1 VLFGSES
8 LAYYLV
14 GLFDRP
20 HESVRMESAIAKF
33 VCSEDLHEF
42 LTLVERAFGPSG
54 QTEKYLLE
62 KARRDSR
69 ILTIYEGT
77 NEVQRFLIIKDLIA
91 LAADWPELSG
101 EPGDAGAAALLSW
114 KNKLRTKVK
123 EAALLLGD
131 AAWADAMLQPALF
144 PLAEMAGETLKLE
157 CIQYR
162 MTWLMGHEQALSAA
176 SPDYVAS
183 MRKAGERAAER
194 ALSRLTELDKKIAAA
209 WELVKEDL
217 AMPEVRAADALLDR
231 LSEKSALAAFSSG
244 SVLAGIRI
252 LAIVRPAADLAPIPR
267 IADGALRELVWQ
279 PDPCDLSGLAQVLS
293 LKERSGSHVTVDALM
308 PGGPEHEAI
317 LRTAAGTR
325 ADGLHRLS
333 PDPAAG
339 AQSFFKTVK
348 SLEALYPYDL
358 IVIGAD
364 CMNGDQSLGAY
375 LAGALKRVHYRR
387 EHIIAKADHTGLE
400 HIALP
405 AVVSVTG
412 AAREEEMPMP
422 QAIESGYA
430 KIRVMDTAQPD
441 SKQPRFALPE
451 GKETETTT
459 ITDTAG
465 AAGFLKLYA
474 ASASASLA
482 QAYAGD
488 VPKGA
493 LPEGDAVW
501 ALLDPQQ
508 PRSNVAV
515 LRACTHVASL
525 LKREAHAILCAP
537 RDSWPQLL
545 GLAKANGCKQA
556 FCVDTQ
562 KGRLSKVGKRTV
574 VRSVLKNADRAII
587 LAGSEWI
594 STFAYEA
601 GESETAEK
609 GFLLSSG
616 VTDIVARDGGLVL
629 SAPAYNNKLIR
640 KEQFGNGS
648 LLATIA
654 AEAEFPVPALSDA
667 FSAATLDLALSA
679 DWIMPLPPLAAP
691 TLAGAD
697 VIIDLGYGIRNE
709 TGMKLA
715 LELEETLEGMGLA
728 PLFGATRKVTQD
740 LKLQPLEA
748 QIGQTGVRV
757 NPKLVIALGIS
768 GAPQHIDYLG
778 TRAEILCFNKDREA
792 PLMKLNQT
800 RSAPR
805 VYPIAGDL
813 FTTVRQLVD
822 LLKKNA

>member
-1 VLFGSES
+1 
-8 LAYYLV
+8 
-14 GLFDRP
+14 
-20 HESVRMESAIAKF
+20 M
-33 VCSEDLHEF
+33 
-42 LTLVERAFGPSG
+42 
-54 QTEKYLLE
+54 
-62 KARRDSR
+62 
-69 ILTIYEGT
+69 
-77 NEVQRFLIIKDLIA
+77 
-91 LAADWPELSG
+91 
-101 EPGDAGAAALLSW
+101 
-114 KNKLRTKVK
+114 
-123 EAALLLGD
+123 
-131 AAWADAMLQPALF
+131 
-144 PLAEMAGETLKLE
+144 
-157 CIQYR
+157 
-162 MTWLMGHEQALSAA
+162 
-176 SPDYVAS
+176 
-183 MRKAGERAAER
+183 
-194 ALSRLTELDKKIAAA
+194 
-209 WELVKEDL
+209 
-217 AMPEVRAADALLDR
+217 
-231 LSEKSALAAFSSG
+231 AAFSPG

-252 LAIVRPAADLAPIPR
+252 LAIVRPVADCAPIPR
-267 IADGALRELVWQ
+267 ISDGVLRELVWQ
-279 PDPCDLSGLAQVLS
+279 PDPCDLSGLTQVLN
-293 LKERSGSHVTVDALM
+293 LKEQSGSHVIVDVLM

-317 LRTAAGTR
+317 LRTAAGAR
-325 ADGLHRLS
+325 ADDLHRLS
-333 PDPAAG
+333 LDPAAG
-339 AQSFFKTVK
+339 PQSIIKTVK

-358 IVIGAD
+358 IIIGAD

-375 LAGALKRVHYRR
+375 LAGAFKRVHYRR
-387 EHIIAKADHTGLE
+387 EHIIAKTDNTGLE

-405 AVVSVTG
+405 AVVSITRI
-412 AAREEEMPMP
+412 AREEVMPMP
-422 QAIESGYA
+422 QAIESAFA
-430 KIRVMDTAQPD
+430 KIHVMEPAKLYSAQT
-441 SKQPRFALPE
+441 RFASPE
-451 GKETETTT
+451 GKQAETKT
-459 ITDTAG
+459 ITDAAG
-465 AAGFLKLYA
+465 AAEFLKLYA

-488 VPKGA
+488 VSKGA
-493 LPEGDAVW
+493 TLSHGDAVW

-515 LRACTHVASL
+515 LRACAHVASL
-525 LKREAHAILCAP
+525 LKRESHAILCAP

-587 LAGSEWI
+587 LAGPEWV

-609 GFLLSSG
+609 RFLLCSG

-640 KEQFGNGS
+640 KELFENGS

-679 DWIMPLPPLAAP
+679 DWIMPLSPVAAP
-691 TLAGAD
+691 TLTGAD

-709 TGMKLA
+709 AGMKLA
-715 LELEETLEGMGLA
+715 LELKETLEGMGLA
-728 PLFGATRKVTQD
+728 PFFGATRKVTQD

-757 NPKLVIALGIS
+757 NPKLMIALGIS

-805 VYPIAGDL
+805 VHPIAGDL
-813 FTTVRQLVD
+813 FATVRQLVD